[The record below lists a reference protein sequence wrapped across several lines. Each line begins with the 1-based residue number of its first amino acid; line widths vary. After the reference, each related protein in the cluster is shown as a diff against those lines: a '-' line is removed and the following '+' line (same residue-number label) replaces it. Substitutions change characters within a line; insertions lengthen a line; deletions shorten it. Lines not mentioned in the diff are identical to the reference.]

1 MIKFEILKEQ
11 MTDLSQILSHLPAE
25 RVADLEFIRD
35 KIVATHRVDFIVLFG
50 SYARGDYKE
59 ERGAEQGKKSD
70 FDILVVTEDKE
81 RRKQVISKL
90 RNAFRDMEIPVQL
103 VVEKITTVNHALE
116 EHQYFYTDIKREGIE
131 LFNSGRYDFAAF
143 KELSA
148 TRRRKIAE
156 DDYNYWYTQG
166 KDFLEIADFCTER
179 NLLGK
184 ASFNLQ
190 QAVEMCYTA
199 IEMVFSHYNPH
210 EHNLQILRDRTLK
223 FDARLKTAFLYDTEE
238 EKALFDQ
245 LNFAYI
251 GGRYRNEEE
260 FPVTQAKIDFW
271 RREVEG
277 FLELTEVVCLDRIG
291 EFRDL
296 EA

>member
-11 MTDLSQILSHLPAE
+11 MTDLAQILSHLPAE

-131 LFNSGRYDFAAF
+131 LYNSGRYDFAAF

-148 TRRRKIAE
+148 TRRREIAE
-156 DDYNYWYTQG
+156 GDFKYWY
-166 KDFLEIADFCTER
+166 KAATEFYIDQKNAVDR
-179 NLLGK
+179 GNAHL
-184 ASFNLQ
+184 ASFYLQ
-190 QAVEMCYTA
+190 QSVEMCYTA

-223 FDARLKTAFLYDTEE
+223 FDARLKAAFFYDTEE

-271 RREVEG
+271 KRETEA
-277 FLELTEVVCLDRIG
+277 FLILTEEICLERIG
-291 EFRDL
+291 EFKSL
-296 EA
+296 EG

>member
-1 MIKFEILKEQ
+1 M
-11 MTDLSQILSHLPAE
+11 
-25 RVADLEFIRD
+25 
-35 KIVATHRVDFIVLFG
+35 
-50 SYARGDYKE
+50 
-59 ERGAEQGKKSD
+59 
-70 FDILVVTEDKE
+70 VVTEDKE
-81 RRKQVISKL
+81 CRKQVISKL

-148 TRRRKIAE
+148 TRRREIAE
-156 DDYNYWYTQG
+156 LDFKEWFDMG
-166 KDFLEIADFCTER
+166 KLFYEGSLQTLNTGTDSIYFR
-179 NLLGK
+179 K
-184 ASFNLQ
+184 ASFELQ

-223 FDARLKTAFLYDTEE
+223 FDARLKTAFLYDNEE

-271 RREVEG
+271 KREVES
-277 FLELTEVVCLDRIG
+277 FLELTELVCLERIG

-296 EA
+296 E

>member
-1 MIKFEILKEQ
+1 
-11 MTDLSQILSHLPAE
+11 MTNLAQILSHLPAE

-131 LFNSGRYDFAAF
+131 LYNSGRYDFAAF

-148 TRRRKIAE
+148 TRRREIAE
-156 DDYNYWYTQG
+156 EDFKYWYNQG
-166 KDFLEIADFCTER
+166 KEFLATSEFHVNRDQFGLAAFD
-179 NLLGK
+179 
-184 ASFNLQ
+184 LQ
-190 QAVEMCYTA
+190 QAVEMGYTA

-223 FDARLKTAFLYDTEE
+223 FDARLKAAFLYDTEE
-238 EKALFDQ
+238 DKALFDQ

-260 FPVTQAKIDFW
+260 FPVTLAKIDFW
-271 RREVEG
+271 RSEVEM
-277 FLELTEVVCLDRIG
+277 FLELTEVVCMERIG

-296 EA
+296 EL

>member
-1 MIKFEILKEQ
+1 
-11 MTDLSQILSHLPAE
+11 MTDLAQILSHLPAE

-90 RNAFRDMEIPVQL
+90 RNSFRDMEIPVQL

-131 LFNSGRYDFAAF
+131 LYNSGRYDFAAF

-148 TRRRKIAE
+148 TQRREIAE
-156 DDYNYWYTQG
+156 DDYNYWYVQG
-166 KDFLEIADFCTER
+166 KDFLEIAYFCTER

-223 FDARLKTAFLYDTEE
+223 FDARLKAAFLYDTEE

-251 GGRYRNEEE
+251 GGRYRNDEE

-271 RREVEG
+271 RKEVEV
-277 FLELTEVVCLDRIG
+277 FLELTEMVCLERIG
-291 EFRDL
+291 EFKAL
-296 EA
+296 EEL

>member
-1 MIKFEILKEQ
+1 
-11 MTDLSQILSHLPAE
+11 MTDLAQILSHLPAE

-131 LFNSGRYDFAAF
+131 LYNSGRYDFAAF

-148 TRRRKIAE
+148 TRRREIAE
-156 DDYNYWYTQG
+156 EDFKHWYNQG
-166 KDFLEIADFCTER
+166 KEFLATSEFHVNRDQFGLAAFD
-179 NLLGK
+179 
-184 ASFNLQ
+184 LQ
-190 QAVEMCYTA
+190 QAVEMGYTA

-223 FDARLKTAFLYDTEE
+223 FDARLKAAFLYDTEE

-271 RREVEG
+271 RKEVEM
-277 FLELTEVVCLDRIG
+277 FLELTEIVCLERIG
-291 EFRDL
+291 EFKSL
-296 EA
+296 ENNS